1 MKFES
6 FFTLTIAS
14 TAVAGPLAYAI
25 CQPGCAAV
33 VEACYT
39 AAGFTW
45 GVSVGATVPM
55 LIVACNTAFGAC
67 QAACWAAVIAPT
79 P

>member
-6 FFTLTIAS
+6 FFALTIAS
-14 TAVAGPLAYAI
+14 TALAGPLAYAI
-25 CQPGCAAV
+25 CQPGCAAIAM
-33 VEACYT
+33 ACYT

-45 GVSVGATVPM
+45 GATLGVTAPVS
-55 LIVACNTAFGAC
+55 IVACNSAFGAC